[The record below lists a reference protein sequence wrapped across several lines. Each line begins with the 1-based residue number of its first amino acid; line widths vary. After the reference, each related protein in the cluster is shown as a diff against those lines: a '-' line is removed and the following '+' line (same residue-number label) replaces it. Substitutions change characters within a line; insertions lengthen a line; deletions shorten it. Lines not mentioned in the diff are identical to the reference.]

1 MIAWLIQIINYTLA
15 LFMWLIVGRLVL
27 SLFRANRENFI
38 MAFFIKFTE
47 PVYKITRK
55 IVPFAK
61 AGCIPWISIILIVIV
76 RLSFVIILRSGT
88 YK

>member
-1 MIAWLIQIINYTLA
+1 MIVWLIQIINYTLA

-27 SLFRANRENFI
+27 SLLRANRENFI

-47 PVYKITRK
+47 PVYKITRR
-55 IVPFAK
+55 IVPFSK
-61 AGCIPWISIILIVIV
+61 ESCIPGISIILIIIV
-76 RLSFVIILRSGT
+76 RLALVIIFKQGA